1 MKLGDVR
8 RFTRRQLRREKKEKD
23 VLKMKKTIVICVTVV
38 LCVAMMCGSFV
49 YVGKGFNESI
59 GKFIPSILT
68 STKNDGGKEEKEI
81 VTTTEPE
88 TENTTEAQSQEAT
101 TEAATGESTTAKAEP
116 AKTTAAEKNTT
127 KKTTTT
133 QKATT
138 TKKATTTTK
147 NVTTTTKKTTTAPAK
162 LTTAQIIG
170 NYNAAVNKAISSKA
184 GYSKSRNTKL
194 NSLDAGAFGKMSV
207 VKDAVS
213 NFLGVGDKTF
223 SNAKGKSEFMS
234 TAALKDADVKN
245 ASYTLSGGKYTYT
258 LVLNNGSSSVDSD
271 NKKNSSP
278 VDRSGILVG
287 TGDKS
292 AYDHKCAENLYS
304 AINNT
309 DGASVKS
316 VNESSSNVKCVA
328 VVNASSGNLE
338 SLTVSFDFSV
348 TLTDTKYV
356 VTIKNAGG
364 SASTTVKYSDFKF

>member
-1 MKLGDVR
+1 
-8 RFTRRQLRREKKEKD
+8 
-23 VLKMKKTIVICVTVV
+23 MKKTIAVCVTVV
-38 LCVAMMCGSFV
+38 ICVAMMCGSFV

-68 STKNDGGKEEKEI
+68 STKNDDGKVENEI
-81 VTTTEPE
+81 VTTAEPVTES
-88 TENTTEAQSQEAT
+88 TTEAQSQETT
-101 TEAATGESTTAKAEP
+101 TEAATGESTTAKTEA
-116 AKTTAAEKNTT
+116 AKTTTAKQQNTT
-127 KKTTTT
+127 QKTTTT

-138 TKKATTTTK
+138 TKKVTTTQK
-147 NVTTTTKKTTTAPAK
+147 VTTTTKKTTTAPAK
-162 LTTAQIIG
+162 LTTAQIIV

-213 NFLGVGDKTF
+213 DFLGVGDKTF

-234 TAALKDADVKN
+234 TAALKDADVKS

-258 LVLNNGSSSVDSD
+258 LVLNNGSSSADSS

-287 TGDKS
+287 MGDKS

-316 VNESSSNVKCVA
+316 VNESSTNVKCVA

-348 TLTDTKYV
+348 TLSDTKYV

-364 SASTTVKYSDFKF
+364 TASTTVKYTDFKF